1 MNLPEVDDRRSRSVS
16 RAILFACL
24 LISIVWGTFL
34 FYDGERAYEKSYS
47 VAVERY
53 QHGDF
58 VGSSRALSRSLEY
71 VRPDTTAIVILLRE
85 RATTEGHQGDY
96 EAQLQLLLRARALA
110 DSAGLDS
117 LFEESS
123 ESVGNVYAFCK
134 QSNECKIQSA
144 EESEARGRLPN
155 PALLLLIGAGLIG
168 LWYVFTQPR

>member
-24 LISIVWGTFL
+24 LISMIWGTYL
-34 FYDGERAYEKSYS
+34 WYDGEKAYEKSYS
-47 VAVERY
+47 VATERY

-58 VGSSRALSRSLEY
+58 VGSSRALNRSLEY
-71 VRPDTTAIVILLRE
+71 VRRDTTAIVILLRE
-85 RATTEGHQGDY
+85 RATAEGHQGDY
-96 EAQLQLLLRARALA
+96 KSQLQLLLRARALA

-117 LFEESS
+117 LHVEAS

-134 QSNECKIQSA
+134 RSDECDLQTA
-144 EESEARGRLPN
+144 EESEARGRFPN
-155 PALLLLIGAGLIG
+155 PILLLLIGAGLIG